1 MNLLGRVRKTG
12 AWPPLL
18 ALVAVLCLA
27 AHPLAHVHHAPPSD
41 SSGYVASCGGPGH
54 SRHDGSLSRA
64 TSSPARCW
72 LCVLLHATALPADPR
87 PAAPLALGDSPSSC
101 AFEILPRAAVAVA
114 PWSPRGPP
122 SA

>member
-1 MNLLGRVRKTG
+1 MSLLGRVRKTG
-12 AWPPLL
+12 ALPALL

-54 SRHDGSLSRA
+54 SSHDGSLTGA
-64 TSSPARCW
+64 APKPARCW
-72 LCVLLHATALPADPR
+72 LCILLHATALPADPR
-87 PAAPLALGDSPSSC
+87 PAAALALGDSPSPC
-101 AFEILPRAAVAVA
+101 ASGILPRVAVVVA

>member
-12 AWPPLL
+12 AWPALL

-27 AHPLAHVHHAPPSD
+27 AHPLVHVHHAPSSD
-41 SSGYVASCGGPGH
+41 GSGYAASCGAAGH
-54 SRHDGSLSRA
+54 AGHDGSLSRA

-87 PAAPLALGDSPSSC
+87 PAAALALADPPSPFAS
-101 AFEILPRAAVAVA
+101 EVLPRAAVAVA